1 MRLLLCLLMLVITS
15 AIKADPALINETD
28 LAQYW
33 EAQSQFLKLTPAQ
46 DKLGTERRAALA
58 KYGEV
63 FVTMDFTIKADGSVS
78 DLVVTEINPPEA
90 DPKAFSIVQRLK
102 KYKPAQGVSP
112 TEVRVHVERRRNWIP
127 TSAH

>member
-1 MRLLLCLLMLVITS
+1 MRLLLCLLMLVIASET
-15 AIKADPALINETD
+15 KADPVLINEAD

-33 EAQSQFLKLTPAQ
+33 LESPQFLALTPAQ
-46 DKLGTERRAALA
+46 DRLGKARRAALA

-63 FVTMDFTIKADGSVS
+63 FVTMDFTIKSDGIVS
-78 DLVVTEINPPEA
+78 DLVVTEIDPPEA

-112 TEVRVHVERRRNWIP
+112 TDVRVHVERRRNWIP
-127 TSAH
+127 KSAH